1 MVWDKHLPLMILL
14 IFNLKDIIM
23 KTYMYSKGIAA
34 AGHIEGMSM
43 FTAVSELDLIVWS
56 DLNDMKIT
64 QTADYG
70 SAFEEAI
77 KNRGA
82 CITMGQNWSE
92 GGMKYFYAV
101 DI

>member
-1 MVWDKHLPLMILL
+1 
-14 IFNLKDIIM
+14 M

-34 AGHIEGMSM
+34 AGRMDGMSM

-70 SAFEEAI
+70 SAFEKAI
-77 KNRGA
+77 KYAGA
-82 CITMGQNWSE
+82 CITVGQNWSA
-92 GGMKYFYAV
+92 GGMQCYYAV

>member
-1 MVWDKHLPLMILL
+1 MVWDKRLPLMILL

-43 FTAVSELDLIVWS
+43 FTAVSEIDLIVWA
-56 DLNDMKIT
+56 DLHNMKT
-64 QTADYG
+64 TKVEDYG
-70 SAFEEAI
+70 SAFEKAI
-77 KNRGA
+77 KYAGA
-82 CITMGQNWSE
+82 CITVGQNWSE
-92 GGMKYFYAV
+92 GGIQCYYAV